1 MTQCNNSTSYSS
13 TFLFYFFS
21 ITFMAYDILYI
32 YLLLNR
38 QKYTF
43 LRAEI
48 LPVLLTILHLVPG
61 TVQTHSKT
69 Q

>member
-1 MTQCNNSTSYSS
+1 
-13 TFLFYFFS
+13 
-21 ITFMAYDILYI
+21 MAYDILYI

-48 LPVLLTILHLVPG
+48 LPVLLTILRLVPG
-61 TVQTHSKT
+61 TVQTS
-69 Q
+69 